1 MSPVSRLNRWAHLP
15 VKRDLSLNNDQD
27 SYRSLMRASSH
38 RLGSSQCGK
47 ALNKW
52 LRC

>member
-15 VKRDLSLNNDQD
+15 DNRDSSLNNDQD

-38 RLGSSQCGK
+38 RLWTSQCGK
-47 ALNKW
+47 ALNKG